1 MKEPAAKKISALP
14 PYLFSR
20 LNKSKQELREKGM
33 DIIDLGIGDPDLP
46 TPSFIKKRL
55 VDELNQPENMRYST
69 FNGCP
74 EFRQA
79 VADFYLK
86 YYNVT
91 LDPETEVLTLIGSKE
106 GIAHL
111 IQAMVDPED
120 TVLVPDPCYPVYTM
134 GTHMVGAKLYGMVMP
149 ESNGFQ
155 PIFDDIPENVLKS
168 AKLAFLNYPGN
179 PTGAT
184 VDLEFFEKAVAFFKE
199 NEIWLAHDS
208 AYNLVTFGDY
218 KAPSV
223 MEIQGAKD
231 VAVEFGSL
239 SKGFNMT
246 GWRIAY
252 VVGNAKII
260 NLLKTVKSNLD
271 SSQFLPIQKAA
282 AEALRSDLSLL
293 KPRNAIYEKRA
304 DIMIEALKSVGI
316 EADKPKGSI
325 FLWAH
330 VPKGET
336 TASFCEKVMMKSG
349 VIITPGT
356 AFGPGGEG
364 FFRLSLSVPDD
375 RLIEAA
381 ERIRKSM
388 EEENSLGGGQ

>member
-1 MKEPAAKKISALP
+1 MKEPAAKKISGLP
-14 PYLFSR
+14 PYLFSN
-20 LNKSKQELREKGM
+20 LNKRKQDLRNQGM

-46 TPSFIKKRL
+46 TPSFIKQRL
-55 VDELNQPENMRYST
+55 IDELDRPENMRYST
-69 FNGCP
+69 FNGCL

-79 VADFYLK
+79 VADFYRD
-86 YYNVT
+86 YYNVQ

-111 IQAMVDPED
+111 IQAMIDPED

-134 GTHMVGAKLYGMVMP
+134 GVHMVGAKLYGMP
-149 ESNGFQ
+149 LLEDNGFK
-155 PIFDDIPENVLKS
+155 PIFEDIPQGVLAK

-179 PTGAT
+179 PTGAA
-184 VDLEFFEKAVAFFKE
+184 VDLDFFQEAIAFFKKHQ
-199 NEIWLAHDS
+199 IWLAHDS

-223 MEIQGAKD
+223 MEVEGSKD

-252 VVGNAKII
+252 IVGNAKII
-260 NLLKTVKSNLD
+260 SLLKTVKSNLD
-271 SSQFLPIQKAA
+271 SCQFLPIQKAA
-282 AEALRSDLSLL
+282 AEALHSDLNRL
-293 KPRNAIYEKRA
+293 KARNAIYEKRA
-304 DIMIEALKSVGI
+304 DVMIQALKTVGI
-316 EADKPKGSI
+316 EASKPKGSI

-330 VPKGET
+330 VPEGET
-336 TASFCEKVMMKSG
+336 SASFCERIMVKTG

-356 AFGPGGEG
+356 AFGVHGEG
-364 FFRLSLSVPDD
+364 YFRLSLSVPDE
-375 RLIEAA
+375 RLLEAA
-381 ERIRKSM
+381 NRIRLSM
-388 EEENSLGGGQ
+388 EEY